1 MNNKKLLVI
10 VTSII
15 LAGLL
20 AACGG
25 TAAPS
30 GVTPPVRSM
39 NVSGTGEV
47 YITPDIAYIYIGVQ
61 TKADTVKDALSKN
74 NDQAKAIAV
83 AMTKLGV
90 DAKDIQTSSFNVY
103 PSQEYGPLGEV
114 TRSLFVVD
122 NVVFVTVRDLGKLG
136 VLLDAVVNSGAN
148 TINSISFDVKDKKE
162 AISQARKLA
171 IEEARKQ
178 AEEIAAAAGV
188 KLGDIQNLN
197 VYANSG
203 PIAMYEGKGGAMANT
218 SVPIA
223 AGQLMISVTAS
234 ITYEIK

>member
-1 MNNKKLLVI
+1 MNNKKLLVV

-15 LAGLL
+15 LAGML

-25 TAAPS
+25 AAAPA
-30 GVTPPVRSM
+30 GGTPPVRSM

-61 TKADTVKDALSKN
+61 TKADNVKDALSKN
-74 NDQAKAIAV
+74 NDQAKAISA
-83 AMTKLGV
+83 ALTKLGV
-90 DAKDIQTSSFNVY
+90 DVKDIQTSSFNVY
-103 PSQEYGPLGEV
+103 PSQEYGPTGEIL
-114 TRSLFVVD
+114 RNLFVVE
-122 NVVFVTVRDLGKLG
+122 NVVFVTVRDLGQLG
-136 VLLDAVVNSGAN
+136 VILDAVVTSGAN

-178 AEEIAAAAGV
+178 AVEISSAAGV
-188 KLGDIQNLN
+188 TLGDIQNLN
-197 VYANSG
+197 VYSNSG
-203 PIAMYEGKGGAMANT
+203 PIAMYEGKGGAMANS